1 MLIFRGVAMKSC
13 FMTSSISQAGA
24 LPARKAP
31 LEEASPKSEAEE
43 IAEEIFWPEDADGYK
58 MMHEKRAPGCLEYIY
73 ILYIYICFD
82 IYIEVSLY
90 I

>member
-1 MLIFRGVAMKSC
+1 MMVWKMISFSRGVFSGSMLIFRGVAMKSC

-43 IAEEIFWPEDADGYK
+43 IAEEIFGPK
-58 MMHEKRAPGCLEYIY
+58 MRMGTK
-73 ILYIYICFD
+73 
-82 IYIEVSLY
+82 
-90 I
+90 